1 MIPFTPLISNLKMNK
16 NNIIGFLL
24 IAVVLI
30 GFSWY
35 NQPSA
40 EEQRAAFVQDSIAK
54 AKHAE
59 MEKASKAA
67 AAKRQTNAKAKV
79 EADSTA
85 LFYSALKG
93 QAKKIVLKNEKV
105 ELTLNTK
112 GATVE
117 KAVIKGYVGHNLQVK
132 DGSADAKDVTLFDGN
147 DQSLKFML
155 EAKEANIITSDLYF
169 TPSNV
174 TDKSVTMTAVADEGK
189 TLTLTYTL
197 GDDYMLHMSLQ
208 ANGMAGLFSP
218 NYNKMDVDWSD
229 KARQQERGFMFEN
242 RYTTLTYHNVEGGT
256 DHLNEGSEKIDEKI
270 EESIDWVS
278 FKNQFFSAIIVAKDN
293 FEKDAFMTSIPQ
305 EKGSGYLKQ
314 FQAKMKTAFDPTGK
328 KASEFEFY
336 FGPNDFQ
343 ILKNTEKESTFGKDL
358 EFQKLVYLGWP
369 IIRWINRFF
378 TLYVFDWLSNVF
390 PMGIVL
396 ILITLLLKLIT
407 YPMVKKSYM
416 SSAKMRVL
424 KPKLEAATA
433 QYNKPEDQM
442 QKQQAMMAEYAKYGV
457 SPLSGCLPM
466 LIQMPVWVAMF
477 NFVPNAIQLRGEK
490 FLWMNDLSTF
500 DPIIEWNT
508 NIWLIGDHL
517 SLTCILFCV
526 ANLLYSW
533 MTMRQQRDQMVGQQA
548 EQMKMMQWMMYLM
561 PLMFFFMFNDY
572 SAGLNFYYFISLFFS
587 AAIMWTLRKTT
598 DDKKLLAIL
607 EKRYQENKNNP
618 KKASG
623 LMARMQALQEMQRK
637 QQEEMMRKQAELNEK
652 KNNLGK

>member
-1 MIPFTPLISNLKMNK
+1 MNK

-40 EEQRAAFVQDSIAK
+40 EEQRTAFVQDSIAK

-67 AAKRQTNAKAKV
+67 AAKRQANAKAKV

-93 QAKKIVLKNEKV
+93 QAKKIVLRNEKV

-117 KAVIKGYVGHNLQVK
+117 KAVIKGYVGHNLKVK

-174 TDKSVTMTAVADEGK
+174 TDKSVTLTAVAGEGK
-189 TLTLTYTL
+189 TLTMTYTL
-197 GDDYMLHMSLQ
+197 GKDYMLHMSLQ

-270 EESIDWVS
+270 EETIDWVS

-378 TLYVFDWLSNVF
+378 TLYVFDWLSNIF

-500 DPIIEWNT
+500 DPIFEWNT

-598 DDKKLLAIL
+598 DDEKLLAIL

>member
-1 MIPFTPLISNLKMNK
+1 MNK

-40 EEQRAAFVQDSIAK
+40 EEQRTAFVQDSIAK

-93 QAKKIVLKNEKV
+93 QAKKIVLKNDKV

-174 TDKSVTMTAVADEGK
+174 TDKSVTLTAVAGEGK

-197 GDDYMLHMSLQ
+197 GNDYMLHMSLQ

-218 NYNKMDVDWSD
+218 NYNQMDVDWSD

-242 RYTTLTYHNVEGGT
+242 RYTTLTYHNAEGGT

-270 EESIDWVS
+270 EEAIDWVS

-500 DPIIEWNT
+500 DPIFEWNT

-598 DDKKLLAIL
+598 DDEKLLAIL

>member
-1 MIPFTPLISNLKMNK
+1 MNK

-40 EEQRAAFVQDSIAK
+40 EEQRTAFVQDSIAK

-174 TDKSVTMTAVADEGK
+174 TDKSVTMTAVAGEGK

-197 GDDYMLHMSLQ
+197 GNDYMLHMSLQ

-242 RYTTLTYHNVEGGT
+242 RYTTLTYHNAEGGT

-270 EESIDWVS
+270 EETIDWVS

-457 SPLSGCLPM
+457 SPLSGCIPM

-490 FLWMNDLSTF
+490 FLWMSDLSTF
-500 DPIIEWNT
+500 DPIFEWNT

-598 DDKKLLAIL
+598 DDEKLLAIL

-637 QQEEMMRKQAELNEK
+637 QQEEMMRKKAELNEK

>member
-1 MIPFTPLISNLKMNK
+1 MNK

-24 IAVVLI
+24 IALVLI

-35 NQPSA
+35 TQPSA

-59 MEKASKAA
+59 IEKASKAA
-67 AAKRQTNAKAKV
+67 AAKRQANAKAKI

-112 GATVE
+112 GGTVE
-117 KAVIKGYVGHNLQVK
+117 KAVIKGYVGHNIQVK
-132 DGSADAKDVTLFDGN
+132 DGSADQKDVTLFDGK

-174 TDKSVTMTAVADEGK
+174 TDSTVTMTAVAGEGK
-189 TLTLTYTL
+189 TLSMTYTL
-197 GDDYMLHMSLQ
+197 GKDYMLHMSFSAQ
-208 ANGMAGLFSP
+208 GMEGLFSP
-218 NYNKMDVDWSD
+218 NYNKMDIDWSN

-242 RYTTLTYHNVEGGT
+242 RYTTLTYHNAEGGT
-256 DHLNEGSEKIDEKI
+256 DYLNEGSEKIDEKI
-270 EESIDWVS
+270 EETIDWVS

-314 FQAKMKTAFDPTGK
+314 FQAKMKTPFDPTGK

-378 TLYVFDWLSNVF
+378 TLYVFDWLSKVF
-390 PMGIVL
+390 PMGVVL

-466 LIQMPVWVAMF
+466 LIQMPVWIAMF
-477 NFVPNAIQLRGEK
+477 NFVPNAIQLRGEH
-490 FLWMNDLSTF
+490 FLWMNDLSTY
-500 DPIIEWNT
+500 DPIFEWNT
-508 NIWLIGDHL
+508 NIWMIGDHL

-598 DDKKLLAIL
+598 NDEKLLAIL
-607 EKRYQENKNNP
+607 EKRYQENKSNP
-618 KKASG
+618 KKANG
-623 LMARMQALQEMQRK
+623 LMARMQALQELQRQ
-637 QQEEMMRKQAELNEK
+637 QQEEMMRKKAELNEK

>member
-1 MIPFTPLISNLKMNK
+1 MNK

-174 TDKSVTMTAVADEGK
+174 TDKSVTMTAVAGEGK

-270 EESIDWVS
+270 EETIDWVS

-561 PLMFFFMFNDY
+561 PLMFFF
-572 SAGLNFYYFISLFFS
+572 
-587 AAIMWTLRKTT
+587 R
-598 DDKKLLAIL
+598 
-607 EKRYQENKNNP
+607 
-618 KKASG
+618 
-623 LMARMQALQEMQRK
+623 
-637 QQEEMMRKQAELNEK
+637 
-652 KNNLGK
+652 

>member
-1 MIPFTPLISNLKMNK
+1 MNK

-24 IAVVLI
+24 IALVLI

-35 NQPSA
+35 TQPSA

-59 MEKASKAA
+59 IEKASKAA
-67 AAKRQTNAKAKV
+67 AAKRQANAKAKV

-112 GATVE
+112 GGTVE
-117 KAVIKGYVGHNLQVK
+117 KAVIKGYVGHNIQVK
-132 DGSADAKDVTLFDGN
+132 DGSADQKDVTLFDGK

-174 TDKSVTMTAVADEGK
+174 TDSTVTMTAVAGEGK
-189 TLTLTYTL
+189 TLSMTYTL
-197 GDDYMLHMSLQ
+197 GKDYMLHMSFSAQ
-208 ANGMAGLFSP
+208 GMEGLFSP
-218 NYNKMDVDWSD
+218 NYNKMDIDWSD

-242 RYTTLTYHNVEGGT
+242 RYTTLTYHDVEGGT
-256 DHLNEGSEKIDEKI
+256 DYLNEGSEKIDEKI
-270 EESIDWVS
+270 EETIDWVS

-358 EFQKLVYLGWP
+358 EFQRLVYLGWP

-378 TLYVFDWLSNVF
+378 TLYVFDWLSKVF
-390 PMGIVL
+390 PMGVVL

-466 LIQMPVWVAMF
+466 LIQMPVWIAMF
-477 NFVPNAIQLRGEK
+477 NFVPNAIQLRGEH
-490 FLWMNDLSTF
+490 FLWMNDLSTY
-500 DPIIEWNT
+500 DPIFEWNT
-508 NIWLIGDHL
+508 NIWMIGDHL

-572 SAGLNFYYFISLFFS
+572 SSGLNFYYFISLFFS

-598 DDKKLLAIL
+598 NDEKLLAIL
-607 EKRYQENKNNP
+607 EKRYQENKSNP

-623 LMARMQALQEMQRK
+623 LMARMQALQELQRQ
-637 QQEEMMRKQAELNEK
+637 QQEEMMRKKAELNEK